1 MSLSRYTVSSKKIF
15 SFFIRIM
22 KQRPKISLKRLL
34 QNTINLTNIIKQG
47 ILIKELVDVSLLFQ
61 QNNSQSFFF
70 LFILKVFDVLTSL
83 NSVIKFSY
91 YNYSDTQEI
100 IRKSI
105 TRMCDHNSNSC
116 YHIYST
122 TDNKREKNTELTT

>member
-1 MSLSRYTVSSKKIF
+1 MNLSRYTVSSKKIF

-34 QNTINLTNIIKQG
+34 QNTINLTNIIKHG
-47 ILIKELVDVSLLFQ
+47 ILIKELVDVFLLFQ

-70 LFILKVFDVLTSL
+70 LFYFKVFDVLTSL
-83 NSVIKFSY
+83 NSVITFSCC
-91 YNYSDTQEI
+91 NYSDSQEI

-105 TRMCDHNSNSC
+105 TRMCDHNSNAC
-116 YHIYST
+116 YHIYRT
-122 TDNKREKNTELTT
+122 VDNKREKKTQS